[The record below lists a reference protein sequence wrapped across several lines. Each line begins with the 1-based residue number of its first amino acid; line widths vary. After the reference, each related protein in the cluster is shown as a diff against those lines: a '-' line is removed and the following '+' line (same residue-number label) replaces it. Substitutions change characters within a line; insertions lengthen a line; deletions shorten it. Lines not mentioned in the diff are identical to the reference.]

1 MTKKNPDDS
10 VREEQFGAD
19 ENASGTENAKQAE
32 KREKE
37 NNLNDDEESDSESE
51 KVVEIESVKKDETT
65 PVAEIK
71 EEAEPESVSSSEQ
84 DSVPNQETGEEIKEE
99 LREETGEE
107 IKEEL
112 REETGEEIKEELR
125 EEPGEEIKEELREET
140 GEETKEELRE
150 ETGEDIKEELR
161 EETGE
166 EKKEELREELREEPG
181 EEIKEKLREETGEE
195 IKEKLREET
204 GEETKEELKEEPEA
218 ESEEKTEEEIQL
230 DNIELPPVDYSGYS
244 KHELV
249 ETLALIIENRPPAE
263 IRDDVDRIKSLFYKK
278 LKNEAEEKKSKFLQ
292 EGGKIEDYRVWID
305 PDDAR
310 VKNLLEKYKEK
321 KTDYN
326 KVQEAEKY
334 ENLKK
339 KYDIIDKIKDLVN
352 REESINKTFHDF
364 RALQNEW
371 HSVGVVPQS
380 SLKDLWEN
388 YHHNVEIFYDYI
400 KINKELRDLDLKKNL
415 ESKVLLCEKA
425 EELLLEPNPVNA
437 FRLLQDFHNQWREI
451 GPVPI
456 ESKNEIWERF
466 KEATSK
472 INKRHHEY
480 FEKQKDDQRKNLDA
494 KIALC
499 GEVEAINLLELKNF
513 KDFDEKAEK
522 VVELQ
527 KIWRTIGF
535 APKKQNNRVYQ
546 RFREAC
552 DIFFEKKR
560 GFYADNKE
568 IQLTNL
574 QLKTELC
581 IQAEALQNSTDWK
594 TTTDALIRLQKEW
607 KEIGPV
613 PRKQSERCWKR
624 FRKACD
630 TFFNKKAEFFAQ
642 LDTSYED
649 NLKAKLEIIEEL
661 EKFEPGADVH
671 AAFERLKELQ
681 KKWTDIGF
689 VPFNMKD
696 EITNRYRN
704 ALNKEFDKLKIGDED
719 KSILKYKTKLD
730 NLKANPK
737 ASRKV
742 RNEREKFF
750 TKIKQLES
758 DIVLWENNIGFFAK
772 SSNADTM
779 IREVEEKIENAKKL
793 IKTLE
798 EKVKMIDQSG
808 LDE

>member
-1 MTKKNPDDS
+1 MKPKEVS
-10 VREEQFGAD
+10 EE
-19 ENASGTENAKQAE
+19 EPK
-32 KREKE
+32 
-37 NNLNDDEESDSESE
+37 EESE
-51 KVVEIESVKKDETT
+51 DE
-65 PVAEIK
+65 PK
-71 EEAEPESVSSSEQ
+71 EV
-84 DSVPNQETGEEIKEE
+84 
-99 LREETGEE
+99 
-107 IKEEL
+107 
-112 REETGEEIKEELR
+112 
-125 EEPGEEIKEELREET
+125 
-140 GEETKEELRE
+140 
-150 ETGEDIKEELR
+150 
-161 EETGE
+161 
-166 EKKEELREELREEPG
+166 
-181 EEIKEKLREETGEE
+181 
-195 IKEKLREET
+195 
-204 GEETKEELKEEPEA
+204 
-218 ESEEKTEEEIQL
+218 SEENPSEENIS
-230 DNIELPPVDYSGYS
+230 NIELPPVDYSGYS

-263 IRDDVDRIKSLFYKK
+263 IREDVDRIKALFYKK
-278 LKNEAEEKKSKFLQ
+278 LKHEADERKSKFLQ
-292 EGGKIEDYRVWID
+292 EGGKIEDYRVWVD

-321 KTDYN
+321 KTDFN

-339 KYDIIDKIKDLVN
+339 KYDIIDQIKDLVN

-371 HSVGVVPQS
+371 HSTGVVPQS

-415 ESKVLLCEKA
+415 EAKVLLCEKA

-437 FRLLQDFHNQWREI
+437 FRSLQDFHNQWREI
-451 GPVPI
+451 GPVPL

-480 FEKQKDDQRKNLDA
+480 FENQKDEQRNNLEA

-499 GEVEAINLLELKNF
+499 EEVESINLLELKSF

-522 VVELQ
+522 VVALQ

-552 DIFFEKKR
+552 DTFFEKKR

-568 IQLTNL
+568 IQLNNL

-594 TTTDALIRLQKEW
+594 TTSDALIKLQKEW
-607 KEIGPV
+607 KEVGPV
-613 PRKQSERCWKR
+613 PRKQSEKCWKR

-661 EKFEPGADVH
+661 EKFEPGADVQ

-696 EITNRYRN
+696 EITSRYRN

-779 IREVEEKIENAKKL
+779 IKEVEEKIENAKKL

>member
-10 VREEQFGAD
+10 VLNEQSGVD
-19 ENASGTENAKQAE
+19 EKAPGTEDATQADNAQE
-32 KREKE
+32 P
-37 NNLNDDEESDSESE
+37 DSL
-51 KVVEIESVKKDETT
+51 
-65 PVAEIK
+65 
-71 EEAEPESVSSSEQ
+71 EEA
-84 DSVPNQETGEEIKEE
+84 
-99 LREETGEE
+99 
-107 IKEEL
+107 
-112 REETGEEIKEELR
+112 
-125 EEPGEEIKEELREET
+125 
-140 GEETKEELRE
+140 
-150 ETGEDIKEELR
+150 
-161 EETGE
+161 
-166 EKKEELREELREEPG
+166 EKKEEPPEIVIENEVHKPVEDSKPATDKAEPAH
-181 EEIKEKLREETGEE
+181 EDTHSFE
-195 IKEKLREET
+195 
-204 GEETKEELKEEPEA
+204 
-218 ESEEKTEEEIQL
+218 
-230 DNIELPPVDYSGYS
+230 DIELPEVDYSGYS

-249 ETLALIIENRPPAE
+249 ETLGLIIENRPAVE
-263 IRDDVDRIKSLFYKK
+263 IREDVERIKILFYKK
-278 LKNEAEEKKSKFLQ
+278 LKSESEERKAKFLA
-292 EGGKIEDYRVWID
+292 EGGKIEDYRQWVD

-310 VKNLLEKYKEK
+310 VKHMLEKYKEK

-326 KVQEAEKY
+326 KIQEAEKY

-364 RALQNEW
+364 RSLQNEW
-371 HSVGVVPQS
+371 HSIGVVPQT

-388 YHHNVEIFYDYI
+388 YHHYVEIFYDYI

-415 ESKVLLCEKA
+415 EAKVLLCEKA

-437 FRLLQDFHNQWREI
+437 FRSLQDFHNQWREI
-451 GPVPI
+451 GPVPQ

-466 KEATSK
+466 KEATSQ

-480 FEKQKDDQRKNLDA
+480 FEKQKDEQKKNLDA

-499 GEVEAINLLELKNF
+499 EEVDAINMLEIKNF
-513 KDFDEKAEK
+513 KEFDERADK

-527 KIWRTIGF
+527 KMWRTIGF
-535 APKKQNNRVYQ
+535 APKKQNNKVYQ

-552 DIFFEKKR
+552 DTFFEKKR

-568 IQLTNL
+568 LQLNNL

-581 IQAEALQNSTDWK
+581 MQAEALQESTDWK
-594 TTTDALIRLQKEW
+594 ATSDALIKLQREW

-630 TFFNKKAEFFAQ
+630 HFFNRKTEFFAA

-649 NLKAKLEIIEEL
+649 NLKAKLAIIDEL
-661 EKFEPGADVH
+661 EKFDPGTDVQ

-681 KKWTDIGF
+681 RKWTEIGF
-689 VPFNMKD
+689 VPFNLKT
-696 EITNRYRN
+696 EITNKYR
-704 ALNKEFDKLKIGDED
+704 AAINKEFDKLKIGDED

-742 RNEREKFF
+742 RNERDKFF
-750 TKIKQLES
+750 TKIKQLEG

-772 SSNADTM
+772 STNADTM
-779 IREVEEKIENAKKL
+779 IKEVEEKIDNAKKL

-808 LDE
+808 LDD

>member
-10 VREEQFGAD
+10 VREEQFGAND
-19 ENASGTENAKQAE
+19 NAAGTEDTAAAQDKQEQDAPVDSEETETDHEDVIENVEDVIEKAE
-32 KREKE
+32 DVIEKDDDLDEKE
-37 NNLNDDEESDSESE
+37 DD
-51 KVVEIESVKKDETT
+51 VVEKFSHSFGDDDKHKSEDEHSF
-65 PVAEIK
+65 A
-71 EEAEPESVSSSEQ
+71 
-84 DSVPNQETGEEIKEE
+84 D
-99 LREETGEE
+99 L
-107 IKEEL
+107 
-112 REETGEEIKEELR
+112 
-125 EEPGEEIKEELREET
+125 
-140 GEETKEELRE
+140 
-150 ETGEDIKEELR
+150 
-161 EETGE
+161 
-166 EKKEELREELREEPG
+166 
-181 EEIKEKLREETGEE
+181 
-195 IKEKLREET
+195 
-204 GEETKEELKEEPEA
+204 
-218 ESEEKTEEEIQL
+218 
-230 DNIELPPVDYSGYS
+230 ELPQVDYSGYS

-249 ETLALIIENRPPAE
+249 ETMVLLIENRPPAE
-263 IRDDVDRIKSLFYKK
+263 IRDDIDRIKILFYKK
-278 LKNEAEEKKSKFLQ
+278 LKLESEERKNKFLST
-292 EGGKIEDYRVWID
+292 GGKIEEYRSWVD
-305 PDDAR
+305 PEDAR
-310 VKNLLEKYKEK
+310 VKHLLEKYREK
-321 KTDYN
+321 RTDYN

-352 REESINKTFHDF
+352 REESINKTFHEF
-364 RALQNEW
+364 RALQNDW
-371 HSVGVVPQS
+371 HAVGVVPQS

-388 YHHNVEIFYDYI
+388 YHHYVEIFYDYI

-415 ESKVLLCEKA
+415 ESKVLLCERA
-425 EELLLEPNPVNA
+425 EELLIEPNPVNA
-437 FRLLQDFHNQWREI
+437 FRSLQDFHNQWREI

-456 ESKNEIWERF
+456 ESKNDIWERF
-466 KEATSK
+466 KEATAQ

-480 FEKQKDDQRKNLDA
+480 FEKQKDEQRRNLDA

-499 GEVEAINLLELKNF
+499 EEVEAINKLEMKNF
-513 KDFDEKAEK
+513 RDFDDKADK

-535 APKKQNNRVYQ
+535 APKKQNNKIYQ

-552 DIFFEKKR
+552 DAFFEKKR

-568 IQLTNL
+568 IQINNL
-574 QLKTELC
+574 QKKIELC
-581 IQAEALQNSTDWK
+581 IQAEALQESTEWK
-594 TTTDALIRLQKEW
+594 ATSDALIKLQKEW

-613 PRKQSERCWKR
+613 PRKQSERSWKR

-630 TFFNKKAEFFAQ
+630 HFFNRKTEFFTD

-649 NLKAKLEIIEEL
+649 NLKAKLSIIEEL
-661 EKFEPGADVH
+661 EKFEPGSDVQ

-681 KKWTDIGF
+681 RKWTDIGF

-696 EITNRYRN
+696 EITTKYRN

-742 RNEREKFF
+742 RNERDKFF

-772 SSNADTM
+772 SANAATM
-779 IREVEEKIENAKKL
+779 IREVEDKIDSAKKL

-808 LDE
+808 LDD